1 MTPRRG
7 SGPEWRFIV
16 PADDPEQYRY
26 LSRVSAERPT
36 VEVILDRR
44 QGERRRQDEGK
55 RYERRQLE
63 RRRGHEIRARQ
74 FIFVGRRGRVMWTVP
89 ETPAAGGP
97 ATSTDTAAAAG
108 A

>member
-44 QGERRRQDEGK
+44 QGERRRQDAGK

>member
-44 QGERRRQDEGK
+44 RGERRRQDAGK
-55 RYERRQLE
+55 SDERRTLE
-63 RRRGHEIRARQ
+63 RRR
-74 FIFVGRRGRVMWTVP
+74 
-89 ETPAAGGP
+89 
-97 ATSTDTAAAAG
+97 ATKSAPGSSSSWADG
-108 A
+108 AE